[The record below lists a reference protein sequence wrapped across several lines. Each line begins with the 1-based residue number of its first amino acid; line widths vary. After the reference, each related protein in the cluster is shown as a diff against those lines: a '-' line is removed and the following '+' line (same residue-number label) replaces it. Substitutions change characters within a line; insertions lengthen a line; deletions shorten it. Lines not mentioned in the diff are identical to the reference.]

1 MTTLAATLPEDDK
14 GIQTNESIR
23 SQCTF
28 TAVPNSCNNFQPHN
42 WRRDFCVTCY
52 KKMFNHS
59 SHAVRDDEMIRVAIE
74 YNQRG
79 KNAASEII
87 KAYTPAQ
94 RYGNQSA
101 PQTSGGLFLSGFHA
115 VLSKTFLAE
124 QNIGL
129 IVNTA
134 KSLGTFW
141 PAYKRQCDYLT
152 SSDEPIRIIEMN
164 WLDNDVQ
171 ILDFERI
178 CTTICQIHK
187 MRVEE
192 GKSVLVHCA
201 QGKSRSTTLVLAYLM
216 VLNKTNL
223 QDTLSLVKSK
233 RRMAE
238 PNKNFMKRLKMF
250 ENNFLAYEINNM

>member
-1 MTTLAATLPEDDK
+1 MTTLAATLPEDDT
-14 GIQTNESIR
+14 GIQTKGSIR

-94 RYGNQSA
+94 GYGNQSA
-101 PQTSGGLFLSGFHA
+101 PKTIGGLFLSGFHA

-178 CTTICQIHK
+178 CTAICQIHK

-238 PNKNFMKRLKMF
+238 PNKNFMKRLKLF
-250 ENNFLAYEINNM
+250 RKQFSRL